1 MGNFAIP
8 WAWSTS
14 GGGSLRK
21 REEKGGHVVVPSDI
35 VREHGPSSQ
44 RLMRP
49 LAMLTCFNI
58 SPIEGSVFLGKKKLR

>member
-1 MGNFAIP
+1 MGGEEWGI
-8 WAWSTS
+8 
-14 GGGSLRK
+14 LRF
-21 REEKGGHVVVPSDI
+21 RGRGRRAEVEACARGHVVVPRDI